1 MYLRPNSNVCVNFLF
16 IVFLILSTL
25 SVLCGLFCIWF
36 SLSSPSQCPHL
47 VITCLGFCR
56 IDPGDQLS
64 LSNHS
69 PRLHKIITSAALCEC
84 ECVCVFVCWGWAC
97 VCDDGVR
104 KRGKT
109 DVMCMCSCVINLTAN
124 GRTKSLTSCIVAVM
138 WPDVDSRHHAQRTT
152 ILTILTVMHRP
163 TMPVTNPTKCTCGL
177 LSAILLLIAYLTD
190 VQYNDMKGLHAW
202 YKWKEQEKKKSFL
215 RNTRT
220 QEVGGLR

>member
-1 MYLRPNSNVCVNFLF
+1 MWVWVCM
-16 IVFLILSTL
+16 
-25 SVLCGLFCIWF
+25 
-36 SLSSPSQCPHL
+36 
-47 VITCLGFCR
+47 
-56 IDPGDQLS
+56 
-64 LSNHS
+64 
-69 PRLHKIITSAALCEC
+69 
-84 ECVCVFVCWGWAC
+84 CVCVLGVGVCVWWWSEKE
-97 VCDDGVR
+97 R
-104 KRGKT
+104 KDRCHVHVFMRNQLDSKWE
-109 DVMCMCSCVINLTAN
+109 D
-124 GRTKSLTSCIVAVM
+124 RKSLTSCIVAVM

-220 QEVGGLR
+220 QEVGGGWGRGYPNHRTSCSLELNPNVCVCACVYKDLTCFNPTLTVHKFSKSKLAKRYISHACTANSDEWIHKYINLNYKYLS